1 MAAVRQSYKA
11 VSLSNE
17 EEEAIIFRRELPYS
31 KAKQTKTCRIL
42 SHILCNLVQKTRGLS
57 TMILQILF
65 WMTEGTMEKEIK
77 SQYMS
82 RFCSKHFDI
91 MEIVNV
97 IILLVFSF

>member
-1 MAAVRQSYKA
+1 MKSHPVMAAVRQSYKA

-65 WMTEGTMEKEIK
+65 
-77 SQYMS
+77 
-82 RFCSKHFDI
+82 
-91 MEIVNV
+91 
-97 IILLVFSF
+97 